1 MVPENPVVANFQKPI
16 MSQRIPILPLCP
28 FGNIFFCHFL
38 LREKVIID
46 LGENYPKQT
55 WRNRYDVP
63 GPNGML
69 QLTIPVVGTKG
80 QKVPVG
86 QIRIDNRQQ
95 WADQHRKTLR
105 AAYGSAPFFE
115 HYAPAVENMLSKR
128 YKRLADFN
136 YATLKLIQ
144 KWLSLSGET
153 AKSEIWIEPDSDH
166 LDLRPYFKPAH
177 SKALQFDT
185 HAYIQVFA
193 DRLNFV
199 PNCSIIDLIFNLGP
213 EARSYLQQCRFE
225 ESQITILDR

>member
-1 MVPENPVVANFQKPI
+1 

-38 LREKVIID
+38 LREKVIFD
-46 LGENYPKQT
+46 FGENYPKQT

-80 QKVPVG
+80 QKVPVSRI
-86 QIRIDNRQQ
+86 QIDNRQP

-115 HYAPAVENMLSKR
+115 HYAPAVEDVLSKPFDL
-128 YKRLADFN
+128 LADLN
-136 YATLKLIQ
+136 YATLQLIKQ
-144 KWLSLSGET
+144 WLSFSGET
-153 AKSEIWIEPDSDH
+153 AISKNWVEPDAQH
-166 LDLRPYFKPAH
+166 LDLRPYFKPSRAR
-177 SKALQFDT
+177 ALQFDT
-185 HAYIQVFA
+185 GEYIQVFA
-193 DRLNFV
+193 DRFNFV
-199 PNCSIIDLIFNLGP
+199 PNCSILDLVFNLGP
-213 EARSYLQQCRFE
+213 EVGIYLQRCRFE